1 MKSVGTQVKRQ
12 VISQET
18 SEKMRTVMETV
29 VLEKQTTNA
38 YVAGYRVGGKSGTAQ
53 KLNKGSGIYVAS
65 YVAVAPIDDPQ
76 IAVLCMIDEPT
87 SGQIYGS
94 VVAMPPVASILAD
107 TLPYLG
113 IMPQYTA
120 EELAK
125 QEVTMP
131 LLTNSGVLEAESKLA
146 AAGLGKP
153 EIVGDGKTVIK
164 QVPSVG
170 SPIPKNGKVILYTD
184 GSAEKTVTMP
194 KVTSMRPN
202 DARQLLENLGL
213 NVIITGAA
221 ENNAR
226 SEITLQSYEEGASVP
241 VGTVVELTSVEI
253 YTD

>member
-1 MKSVGTQVKRQ
+1 
-12 VISQET
+12 
-18 SEKMRTVMETV
+18 
-29 VLEKQTTNA
+29 
-38 YVAGYRVGGKSGTAQ
+38 
-53 KLNKGSGIYVAS
+53 
-65 YVAVAPIDDPQ
+65 
-76 IAVLCMIDEPT
+76 
-87 SGQIYGS
+87 
-94 VVAMPPVASILAD
+94 
-107 TLPYLG
+107 
-113 IMPQYTA
+113 
-120 EELAK
+120 
-125 QEVTMP
+125 MP

-226 SEITLQSYEEGASVP
+226 SEITLQSYEEGPSVP